1 LSLIIH
7 DISFMTICIYFL
19 VLKMA
24 DDRRAMYDGFCKK
37 SAYSV
42 EWVQI
47 VKEFLNKAFVGGHRV
62 AKYPYTIYQNYR
74 FLTQDEVQ
82 VHL

>member
-1 LSLIIH
+1 MMDS
-7 DISFMTICIYFL
+7 
-19 VLKMA
+19 V
-24 DDRRAMYDGFCKK
+24 KK

-62 AKYPYTIYQNYR
+62 AKYPYTIYRNYR